1 MNEDLHLA
9 RARVLRA
16 TALMA
21 LVAAVLT
28 VVVILPAEFGRDLT
42 GFGRLTGLTR
52 LAAVRAAAAGSI
64 AAAVPA
70 TATAE
75 LAVAA
80 TGAPTGVLAHPVPVV
95 EWSHAHGG
103 RYASG
108 KFQVQLE
115 PYAEIE
121 YKATLVRGEPLLYRW
136 SVREGSAVHY
146 EFHGEPTEG
155 QWVKDFYESYQLGE
169 GTGGQGSM
177 VAPFTG
183 HHGWYWVNLSG
194 RPITID
200 VELLGYYSGFGPVAG
215 PS

>member
-52 LAAVRAAAAGSI
+52 LAAVRATAAGGAAATV
-64 AAAVPA
+64 AAAP
-70 TATAE
+70 
-75 LAVAA
+75 VAA
-80 TGAPTGVLAHPVPVV
+80 GAAAPPTGVLAHPIPVA
-95 EWSHAHGG
+95 EWSHAHDG

-108 KFQVQLE
+108 KFQVKLE

-155 QWVKDFYESYQLGE
+155 QWVQDFYESYQLGE
-169 GTGGQGSM
+169 GVGGQGSM

-194 RPITID
+194 KPITID
-200 VELLGYYSGFGPVAG
+200 VELLGYYSAFGPVEG